1 MAYRLNPNYGAPGA
15 PEWLNWWTPDN
26 RFMMSVPPEQQAPAP
41 APMAPRIT
49 PQDVEAHQAAS
60 QLAPRGG
67 LLGGGN
73 DGGNGMERD
82 SQFADPT
89 RTSASQPNT
98 PANFSSN
105 IGAIAGT
112 LGGIAGTAAGIPGL
126 GVAGGALGQMADA
139 NRYSGV
145 LNANSVPFSP
155 NYGSAALYGASSLPF
170 GIGAL
175 FGTSAREQSENA
187 RREALANGVLD
198 GNVTQPFSGIPAAAP
213 WGGFLGADNWT
224 TSQVPD
230 DFSDPWGGFLGG
242 GWSSGGE
249 SNPGGV
255 GDNYGPDPGG
265 FGPWGSDWG
274 FAKGGRIPRPMPGM
288 HDPPGPDDQIAAV
301 QSGEGVLTRKAM
313 KRHPG
318 LLDALNK
325 GDVKR
330 ARGLLGR

>member
-15 PEWLNWWTPDN
+15 PQWLNWWDQN
-26 RFMMSVPPEQQAPAP
+26 RFMMSVPPEQQAPPP

-60 QLAPRGG
+60 QLGRGG

-126 GVAGGALGQMADA
+126 GVATGALGQMADA

-145 LNANSVPFSP
+145 LNANGVPFSP

-187 RREALANGVLD
+187 RREALANGVLTN
-198 GNVTQPFSGIPAAAP
+198 NVTLGDMPLSQLAAPEQRSFWTDMFGGGMGDTPNSGGMDVGDVFSGGYDAGY
-213 WGGFLGADNWT
+213 GGMSGAD
-224 TSQVPD
+224 
-230 DFSDPWGGFLGG
+230 GGMF
-242 GWSSGGE
+242 GW
-249 SNPGGV
+249 
-255 GDNYGPDPGG
+255 
-265 FGPWGSDWG
+265 
-274 FAKGGRIPRPMPGM
+274 AKGGRIPRPMPGM